1 VQRAV
6 QWGEMPLEAWLEEV
20 INDGTVLARVR
31 ETLGLKDQ
39 ETQKS
44 E

>member
-1 VQRAV
+1 
-6 QWGEMPLEAWLEEV
+6 MPLEAWLKEV
-20 INDGTVLARVR
+20 INDGAVLARVR

-39 ETQKS
+39 EAEKS